1 MGGQRLRR
9 GWTSSSIFSLPD
21 SHVSC
26 GSCSHV
32 VTTPKGPCYK
42 LDILKLAA
50 QARSLGSAH
59 RSHLCWNGEKPKL
72 HASPQVLIEFHFMG
86 VLGVCSAFTR
96 IIFCFYLIFLHVNAS
111 LVKNCRGEEL
121 GRKIRA
127 PSLTP
132 NLSSFLRLNA
142 LAPFQHRMELS
153 AFRTAQR
160 TEC

>member
-1 MGGQRLRR
+1 MGGQHLRR
-9 GWTSSSIFSLPD
+9 GWTSSSIFSLLD
-21 SHVSC
+21 SQVSC

-42 LDILKLAA
+42 LDIFMQLAA
-50 QARSLGSAH
+50 QARSLGFAH

-72 HASPQVLIEFHFMG
+72 HAPPQVLIEFHFMG

-96 IIFCFYLIFLHVNAS
+96 IIFCFYLTFLCVNAS
-111 LVKNCRGEEL
+111 SVKNRRGEEEL

-132 NLSSFLRLNA
+132 NLSSFLRLNS
-142 LAPFQHRMELS
+142 LTPFQHRM
-153 AFRTAQR
+153 
-160 TEC
+160 